1 MYSFKIKEA
10 EEAVRGYLHRHPD
23 SKIAVKALDGD
34 CAAMMELYER
44 LCGPIEKVL
53 DEGPSDDAS
62 FIILEAVNRKY
73 LPAMVKYAQDTMCL
87 GEEYF
92 ADGLIT
98 LMEAHKFGSK
108 EAMIQLRDDWHNS
121 VKDIDAQRKVGER
134 LNKYE
139 EFVLA
144 FYYHYGI
151 GVEKNEALALN
162 LFKSS
167 AKQGCDEAKK
177 MLPSIQPA

>member
-1 MYSFKIKEA
+1 MSSNDTTFISFA
-10 EEAVRGYLHRHPD
+10 AVYR
-23 SKIAVKALDGD
+23 I
-34 CAAMMELYER
+34 
-44 LCGPIEKVL
+44 
-53 DEGPSDDAS
+53 
-62 FIILEAVNRKY
+62 F
-73 LPAMVKYAQDTMCL
+73 LPARGRYAKDTMCL

-98 LMEAHKFGSK
+98 LMEAHKLGSQ
-108 EAMIQLRDDWHNS
+108 EAMAQLKNDWHNS
-121 VKDIDAQRKVGER
+121 VKDIDAQRKFGDR
-134 LNKYE
+134 LNEYE

-151 GVEKNEALALN
+151 EVEKNEALALN

-177 MLPSIQPA
+177 FLQLPDAQ